1 MKNNKIKKSLQ
12 YNISLMFDMF
22 SENVHTFVEVW
33 FFLKKKNNFDL
44 RKTRLLSET
53 RLLVHVHLC
62 ENKSFFTQT
71 QGCPIVSVSLRENV
85 LQRVSNI
92 FVFIFILK

>member
-44 RKTRLLSET
+44 RKTRLL
-53 RLLVHVHLC
+53 RKRGCLC
-62 ENKSFFTQT
+62 MCICAK
-71 QGCPIVSVSLRENV
+71 IK
-85 LQRVSNI
+85 
-92 FVFIFILK
+92 VFLHKRKAVPLYLYL